1 MRRGYAVVVQDVRG
15 RNESGGEWL
24 PHYYEVEDG
33 DDTLTWVGTQEWCDG
48 SVGML
53 GGSYLGYTQ
62 WCAAALGNPHLKA
75 MISVVTAG
83 TAFADGPLHG
93 GCFSSGGFA
102 WNFAMTKRRFAPE
115 RMDRADWG

>member
-1 MRRGYAVVVQDVRG
+1 MELAADVYLPEGAPLPVPALLVRTPYDKDDGAQTYFRYVRRGYAVVVQDVRG

-62 WCAAALGNPHLKA
+62 WCAAALGCLLYT
-75 MISVVTAG
+75 SRCV
-83 TAFADGPLHG
+83 
-93 GCFSSGGFA
+93 
-102 WNFAMTKRRFAPE
+102 
-115 RMDRADWG
+115 